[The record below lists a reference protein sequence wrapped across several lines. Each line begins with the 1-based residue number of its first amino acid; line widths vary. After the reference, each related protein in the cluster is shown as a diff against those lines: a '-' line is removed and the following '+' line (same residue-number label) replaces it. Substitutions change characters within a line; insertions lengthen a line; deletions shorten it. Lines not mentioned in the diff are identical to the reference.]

1 MISVNAVIAQWI
13 GKREHQEDSYLVRHY
28 PVGTLAVVCDGMG
41 GHMHGDVA
49 SKTAVNAFVEAFEVE
64 TETSIQERLQNAL
77 EAANEEVGRTF
88 RASGDFGGTT
98 LVAAFVGHGVL
109 WWISVGDSPLYLWRR
124 ERLLRLNEDQS
135 MRSVYMQYVQAGCLT
150 FEDAVLRGHSL
161 RSAVT
166 GHAME
171 LVDASATPYPL
182 LPGDRIILTSDGTD
196 DLLYV
201 AALPPHV
208 KAIFEDRTGNLSTRL
223 VQACCDLNE
232 PHADNVTVISMD
244 WDN

>member
-49 SKTAVNAFVEAFEVE
+49 SKTAAASFVESFESE
-64 TETSIQERLQNAL
+64 LDTPIQERLIHAL
-77 EAANEEVGRTF
+77 EAANRAVGRIF
-88 RASGDFGGTT
+88 KSSGDFGGTT
-98 LVAAFVGHGVL
+98 LVAAFISNGVL

-124 ERLLRLNEDQS
+124 GRLVRLNEDHS

-150 FEDAVLRGHSL
+150 FEEAVMRGHSL

-166 GHAME
+166 GHAIE
-171 LVDASATPYPL
+171 LIDASATPYPL

-201 AALPPHV
+201 AALPESV
-208 KAIFEDRTGNLSTRL
+208 KAIFEERTGNLSTRL
-223 VQACCDLNE
+223 VQACCELDE